1 MMNLNCRMAG
11 GERPDLLRESA
22 YAKLNLSLDV
32 LGKRADGYH
41 ELCMVM
47 QSVALHDDVS
57 ILLNHEG
64 RFRAQSD
71 RKYLPCDERNIA
83 LRAAKLYLERT
94 GHGDL
99 GASVR
104 LRKRVPVCAG
114 LGGGSSDA
122 AAVLRALNRH
132 FEDPLDLQQLEALGL
147 ELGSDVPYCIAGGTM
162 LAKGR
167 GEELTPLTPMPETF
181 VVICKPDFPISTPDL
196 FRRIDARNS
205 RCRPDTEGIFKAL
218 EQGDV
223 LGVSRRMY
231 NVFEDVLE
239 HRAGDINA
247 IKSTLLGAG
256 AAGSVMSG
264 TGSAVFGLFLSRKMA
279 ESAAR
284 TLKAQYRETFLT
296 QTIDRLDV

>member
-1 MMNLNCRMAG
+1 MSQT
-11 GERPDLLRESA
+11 EILRENA

-32 LGKRADGYH
+32 LAKRDDGYH
-41 ELCMVM
+41 DLCMIM
-47 QSVALHDDVS
+47 QSVEHHDDVS
-57 ILLNHEG
+57 ILLNREG
-64 RFRAQSD
+64 RYRAQSD
-71 RKYLPCDERNIA
+71 RRYLPCDERNIA
-83 LRAAKLYLERT
+83 LRAAKLFLERT

-122 AAVLRALNRH
+122 AAVLRALNRA
-132 FEDPLDLQQLEALGL
+132 FDRPLTLSELEALGL

-162 LAKGR
+162 LAEGR
-167 GEELTPLTPMPETF
+167 GEVLTALTPMPETL

-196 FRRIDARNS
+196 FRRIDARSS
-205 RCRPDTEGIFKAL
+205 RCRPDTDGICKAL

-223 LGVSRRMY
+223 RAVSQRMY

-239 HRAGDINA
+239 HRAGDITA

-256 AAGSVMSG
+256 ADGSVMSG
-264 TGSAVFGLFLSRKMA
+264 TGSAVFGLFSNR
-279 ESAAR
+279 ESAENALHILR
-284 TLKAQYRETFLT
+284 SQYRETYLT
-296 QTIDRLDV
+296 RTIGRLDV